1 MQTSVLRML
10 TCGSVDDGK
19 STLIGRLLVQTDSV
33 PHDTVGAARNVR
45 RAGSTIAAG
54 EIDFSLLTD
63 GLEAEREQGI
73 TIDVAYRSMS
83 LLDGRRLIISDAP
96 GHEQYTRNMA
106 VAASRAD
113 IAIVL
118 IDATKGVRTQ
128 TLRHLMICNLMGVSR
143 VIVAINKLDAVD
155 YSQEIFTTIKD
166 DLLSQMSRF
175 DLPDIHFIPMS
186 ALAGDN
192 VVTQS
197 TVMPWYTSQTLLECI
212 QSWQPKKS
220 EEITMR
226 ARVQSIV
233 RAEDFRGISTTI
245 YRGSVAVGEQVRI
258 HPSNQIATISTIVA
272 DMKNVKSADEGD
284 AVTLV
289 LQPEVDVTRGDLIA
303 SINEEVSASDRFSA
317 HLVWLNEEA
326 LIHSRSYLLI
336 SGPTQIP
343 VIVTKIRHSI
353 DVNTG
358 EEKAANTLGMNEIGV
373 VEIATNQ
380 PLALLPY
387 QESREFGNFILV
399 DRLTSQS
406 VGAGMIRHALRRGEN
421 ITYQAYEVD
430 KSARESAKNQRAKLI
445 WLTGLSGSGKSTI
458 ANALE
463 KRLHA
468 LGMHAYVL
476 DGDNL
481 RMGLNVDLGFTPEDR
496 AENVRRVS
504 EVGKLMIDAGLIV
517 ITALVSPFEVDRQR
531 ARSIFDEGD
540 FIEVFVDTPVDVC
553 IARDPKGLYKKASQG
568 QIPNFTGVG
577 QDYERPTK
585 PELTLNG
592 QEDVLVSTEQILKY
606 LL

>member
-1 MQTSVLRML
+1 MQTSVLRLL

-19 STLIGRLLVQTDSV
+19 STLIGRLLVETDSV
-33 PHDTVGAARNVR
+33 PHDTIGAARNVR

-128 TLRHLMICNLMGVSR
+128 TLRHLMICNLMRVSR
-143 VIVAINKLDAVD
+143 IIVAINKLDAVE
-155 YSQEIFTTIKD
+155 YSQKIFTAIKD
-166 DLLSQMSRF
+166 DLTSHLSQF

-192 VVTQS
+192 VVTPS
-197 TVMPWYTSQTLLECI
+197 TNMPWYTEQNLLECI
-212 QSWQPKKS
+212 QSWQPKKFD
-220 EEITMR
+220 EITMR

-233 RAEDFRGISTTI
+233 RAEDFRGVSTTI
-245 YRGSVAVGEQVRI
+245 HRGKVALGDQVRI
-258 HPSNQIATISTIVA
+258 HPSNQVATISTIVA
-272 DMKNVKSADEGD
+272 DLKNVDSADEGD

-289 LQPEVDVTRGDLIA
+289 FEPEVDVTRGDLIA
-303 SINEEVSASDRFSA
+303 SIDEDVAASDRFST

-358 EEKAANTLGMNEIGV
+358 EEKAANTLAMNEIGV
-373 VEIATNQ
+373 VEIATNL
-380 PLALLPY
+380 PMALLPY
-387 QESREFGNFILV
+387 QESREFGNFILI

-481 RMGLNVDLGFTPEDR
+481 RMGLNVDLGFTAEDR

-504 EVGKLMIDAGLIV
+504 EVGKLMLDAGLIV

-540 FIEVFVDTPVDVC
+540 FIEVFVDTPVDIC
-553 IARDPKGLYKKASQG
+553 ISRDPKGLYKKASQG

-577 QDYERPTK
+577 QDYERPTN
-585 PELTLNG
+585 PEMILNG
-592 QEDVLVSTEQILKY
+592 QEDIQINTEQIIRYIL
-606 LL
+606 